1 LSPDFKCDVEDV
13 LMQIIARCPGCANN
27 WLLDA
32 GAADRRTRCPKCHRL
47 FKIPKLDE
55 VPKAIKVI
63 KQAKGSVYVDQNGK
77 TYG

>member
-1 LSPDFKCDVEDV
+1 
-13 LMQIIARCPGCANN
+13 MQIIAKCPGCGNR

-32 GAADRRTRCPKCHRL
+32 GAADRRIKCPKCRRL

-55 VPKAIKVI
+55 VPKATKVI
-63 KQAKGSVYVDQNGK
+63 KQAKGSVYVDQTGK